1 MNGVDD
7 IVITI
12 IREWVSDKLGLLN
25 ETLLS
30 GSKAAFW
37 TAKSNQSSQIIILEV
52 NCEQQLGLEICWRFG
67 NI

>member
-30 GSKAAFW
+30 GREAAFW

-52 NCEQQLGLEICWRFG
+52 DS
-67 NI
+67 